1 MRVLALRGAHVIGTA
16 RTLERGQEACA
27 SIEGK
32 ATPVVLE
39 FSDFDSVVACAAAIR
54 ALDAADR
61 RARLQRRRA
70 ADGAAAGARPRDAIR
85 RQSLGALHSRQPLA
99 RPRDGG
105 AAGPRRRRR
114 QHGAPQA
121 PPGGIQF
128 DNLSGQGW
136 ERQAYGHSKLANGL
150 FSFELAKRLQGTRAT
165 SNSLHPGVV
174 ATNIMRNLNFTPPAG
189 GGNRGG
195 GGGGFTFEQPAQG
208 AATSCYL
215 ASHPSLAGVTG
226 LYFVDCNPAEPSA
239 LQKDPAIAA
248 RLWQVSEELTR
259 PYLVRSRRRASSQ
272 PRAFAEVEPGLLQAV
287 QQRRRAAAGRSAR
300 GRSSRQLR
308 FRSSAPRASSRVRAS
323 AAAASSPHS
332 PAAAA
337 VTMCAMNHSF
347 ASICSRLRQRLARLA
362 VLQIGEHVRQVEHR
376 ARLRRVSSM
385 RARDELEAMH
395 RRRRRRSAGCRASP
409 SISGL
414 FGSSASVPRAV
425 ATNAG
430 SPRST
435 ERASAPRSPRRSC
448 CPTRAPCARP
458 HAPG

>member
-1 MRVLALRGAHVIGTA
+1 MTTLDRRRFLERATLLAIASYAGRASAQDAARSSFPADATAEQVTAGIDLTGKTIVVTGCNSGIGLETMRVLALRGAHVIGTA

-39 FSDFDSVVACAAAIR
+39 LSDFDSVVACAAAIR
-54 ALDAADR
+54 ELTPAIDALVCNAGVLLTELEQVRGLETQFVVNHLGHFILVNRLLDR
-61 RARLQRRRA
+61 VTA
-70 ADGAAAGARPRDAIR
+70 
-85 RQSLGALHSRQPLA
+85 
-99 RPRDGG
+99 
-105 AAGPRRRRR
+105 
-114 QHGAPQA
+114 APQGRVVVVGSVA
-121 PPGGIQF
+121 HQQVPPGGIQF

-259 PYLVRSRRRASSQ
+259 PYLA
-272 PRAFAEVEPGLLQAV
+272 
-287 QQRRRAAAGRSAR
+287 
-300 GRSSRQLR
+300 
-308 FRSSAPRASSRVRAS
+308 
-323 AAAASSPHS
+323 
-332 PAAAA
+332 
-337 VTMCAMNHSF
+337 
-347 ASICSRLRQRLARLA
+347 
-362 VLQIGEHVRQVEHR
+362 
-376 ARLRRVSSM
+376 
-385 RARDELEAMH
+385 
-395 RRRRRRSAGCRASP
+395 
-409 SISGL
+409 
-414 FGSSASVPRAV
+414 
-425 ATNAG
+425 
-430 SPRST
+430 
-435 ERASAPRSPRRSC
+435 
-448 CPTRAPCARP
+448 
-458 HAPG
+458 